1 MTDYYQIL
9 GISRDANQEEI
20 KKAYRK
26 LAHKHHPDKGGSE
39 AKFKEINQAYQILSN
54 KDKRAQYDRFG
65 RTFDNASQGFDPDFD
80 FASGFGSGAG
90 AGFEFGDFGNIGE
103 IFEEFFGAGSASRRR
118 RDIKMGK
125 DIEIDIEIP
134 LEAVLKNQEK
144 KITLYKMVVCSR
156 CNGIGAE
163 PGTSV
168 KECFTCRGTGQV
180 QQIKRT
186 IFGSVTRYVICP
198 ECGGEG
204 TKPEKPCNVCK
215 GEGRI
220 KKEEEIILYIP
231 AGVDTNQVIKIE
243 GKGDAGKKGGEAGDL
258 YVRILVKKHPLFIR
272 RGDDLY
278 ISVPITFSQ
287 AVLGDEVEV
296 PALDDKKIL
305 LKVLSGTESG
315 KVLRI
320 SGKGITRFSGFGRGN
335 MYVELEIETP
345 KRLTRTQKELL
356 KKLKEEGI

>member
-1 MTDYYQIL
+1 MPEDYYQIL
-9 GISRDANQEEI
+9 GIARNANQEEI

-39 AKFKEINQAYQILSN
+39 AKFKEINEAYQVLSN

-65 RTFDNASQGFDPDFD
+65 RTFDGAGQGFDPGFD
-80 FASGFGSGAG
+80 FG
-90 AGFEFGDFGNIGE
+90 AGFGGEEFGDFGDIGE
-103 IFEEFFGAGSASRRR
+103 IFEEFFGTGSADRRKKDLKR
-118 RDIKMGK
+118 GK

-134 LEAVLKNQEK
+134 LEAVLKSQEK

-215 GEGRI
+215 GQGRI

-243 GKGDAGKKGGEAGDL
+243 GKGDAGEKGGQAGDL
-258 YVRILVKKHPLFIR
+258 YVRILVKKHHLFIR

-278 ISVPITFSQ
+278 ILIPISFSQ
-287 AVLGDEVEV
+287 AVLGDEKEA
-296 PALDDKKIL
+296 PTLEGKKIL
-305 LKVLSGTESG
+305 LKVPSGTESG

-320 SGKGITRFSGFGRGN
+320 SGKGIPRFAGFGRGN

-345 KRLTRTQKELL
+345 KKLTRTQKELL
-356 KKLKEEGI
+356 KKLKEEGM